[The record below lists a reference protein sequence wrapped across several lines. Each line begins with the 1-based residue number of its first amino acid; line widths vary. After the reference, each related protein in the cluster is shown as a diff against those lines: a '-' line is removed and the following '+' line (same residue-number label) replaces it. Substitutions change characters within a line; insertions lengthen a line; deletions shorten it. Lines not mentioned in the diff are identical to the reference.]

1 MDVTQTELMLE
12 LQKALQH
19 GEHGPVTEDSKART
33 VLELADEL
41 EVSPQS
47 VRMQLKRMINQ
58 GKVEV
63 VTAMKTSMT
72 GVVAR
77 RKCYKMIE
85 DGNELKEN

>member
-1 MDVTQTELMLE
+1 MGVTQTELMLE

-33 VLELADEL
+33 VLELVDEL
-41 EVSPQS
+41 EVPAQS
-47 VRMQLKRMINQ
+47 IRLHLKKMIQ
-58 GKVEV
+58 SGKVEV

-72 GVVAR
+72 GVVSR

-85 DGNELKEN
+85 DEES

>member
-19 GEHGPVTEDSKART
+19 GEHGPVTEDSKATT
-33 VLELADEL
+33 VLELVDEL
-41 EVSPQS
+41 EVPAQS
-47 VRMQLKRMINQ
+47 IRLHLKKMIQ
-58 GKVEV
+58 SGKVEV

-72 GVVAR
+72 GVVSR

-85 DGNELKEN
+85 SEQS

>member
-33 VLELADEL
+33 VLELVDEL
-41 EVSPQS
+41 EVPAQS
-47 VRMQLKRMINQ
+47 IRLHLKIMIQ
-58 GKVEV
+58 SGKVEV

-72 GVVAR
+72 GVVSR

-85 DGNELKEN
+85 SEES